1 MKYIMRLDG
10 KHRLLAAGAR
20 AETGSGKGGSRC
32 RAGERAQ
39 SPSMRLSSG
48 CMVGLLKHK
57 MTFCSLAR
65 MQGQEPGVSGFFT
78 LKASGGLGGV
88 SGETQVS

>member
-32 RAGERAQ
+32 RAGESAQ

-48 CMVGLLKHK
+48 CMVGLLKQ
-57 MTFCSLAR
+57 TQNDFL
-65 MQGQEPGVSGFFT
+65 QSGSDAGT
-78 LKASGGLGGV
+78 GAGG
-88 SGETQVS
+88 E